1 MADPYRYFRV
11 EAAEIL
17 EQLQKGLLEL
27 ERGAPVAEVIG
38 KLLRLA
44 HTLKGAARVVKQRE
58 IADLSHSV
66 EDLLV
71 PIRDSGQAVD
81 ARVVAA
87 SLQHVDAMQVLLS
100 ALAQPPAQLS
110 ANPAPVPTQA
120 AVRVEEPFWA
130 AKANTEE
137 LDLLMDGIGELNIRL
152 SGVRET
158 RARLEHARSLAEL
171 LRDQLATPRRQQSTE
186 GELVRLRSLADELE
200 GVLVAAERSVSTN
213 VDQATRELGQVRD
226 AAERL
231 RLVPASNLWGSL
243 ERTTRD
249 AALSLGKRVRFETKG
264 GDVRLEAELLAQ
276 VQRALLQAVR
286 NAVAH
291 GIESPTERVSAQKSP
306 EGVVTIDVYRQAD
319 RVIFCCRDD
328 GRGLDQAAVRRS
340 AERRGINPAALAG
353 LDSDGLAQLLLRG
366 GISTSTSVSAVS
378 GRGIGLDLI
387 REVAENLGGTVSM
400 KSRAP
405 SGTALEL
412 AVPVSLSALSALL
425 VEVTGRVVAL
435 PLGAVR
441 GTAQQVPGEI
451 THTPDGDTVV
461 LDGKIIPYVGL
472 DRLLYPDSPEAMRH
486 ANRSSVMI
494 AADEVTVALGV
505 ERLLGIES
513 IVVRGVPELAL
524 MSPIVSGASF
534 DADGNPRIVLS
545 PEGLVRA
552 ARRTAAAPRA
562 APKVRAPIL
571 VIDDSLTTR
580 MLEQSI
586 LESAGYEVDLAV
598 SGEEGMDKARLRKYA
613 LFLVDVEMPGM
624 DGFTFIERTRA
635 DTELRQVPA
644 ILVTS
649 RASAEDLERGR
660 AVGALA
666 HIEKREF
673 NQTDLLERI
682 RKLVS

>member
-27 ERGAPVAEVIG
+27 ERGAPPAEVVG

-44 HTLKGAARVVKQRE
+44 HTLKGAARVVKQKG

-71 PIRDSGQAVD
+71 PIRDGGQAVD
-81 ARVVAA
+81 ARVVTA
-87 SLQHVDAMQVLLS
+87 SLSSVDAMRAQLR
-100 ALAQPPAQLS
+100 ALAEPS
-110 ANPAPVPTQA
+110 ANLEPVSARA
-120 AVRVEEPFWA
+120 AARVEEPFWA
-130 AKANTEE
+130 AKANSEE
-137 LDLLMDGIGELNIRL
+137 LDVLMDGLGELNIRL
-152 SGVRET
+152 GGVRET
-158 RARLEHARSLAEL
+158 RTRLEQASSLAQL
-171 LRDQLATPRRQQSTE
+171 LRDQLATRRRQQLTE
-186 GELVRLRSLADELE
+186 PELVRLHSLASELQNLLGAVGSQISSNVE
-200 GVLVAAERSVSTN
+200 QAA
-213 VDQATRELGQVRD
+213 RELAQVRD
-226 AAERL
+226 GAERL
-231 RLVPASNLWGSL
+231 RLVPAANLWGAL

-249 AALSLGKRVRFETKG
+249 AALSLGKRVRFEAKG
-264 GDVRLEAELLAQ
+264 GEVRLEAELLTQ

-291 GIESPTERVSAQKSP
+291 GIEIPSERASAHKSA
-306 EGVVTIDVYRQAD
+306 EGVVAIDVHRQGE
-319 RVIFCCRDD
+319 RVVFSCRDD
-328 GRGLDQAAVRRS
+328 GRGLDQDAVRRS
-340 AERRGINPAALAG
+340 AERRGIDAAALAG
-353 LDSDGLAQLLLRG
+353 LDSDGLARLLLRG
-366 GISTSTSVSAVS
+366 GISTSSNVDAVS

-387 REVAENLGGTVSM
+387 REIAENLGGTVSM
-400 KSRAP
+400 KGSAAG
-405 SGTALEL
+405 GTVLEL
-412 AVPVSLSALSALL
+412 AVPVSQSALPALL
-425 VEVTGRVVAL
+425 VEVAGLVVAL
-435 PLGAVR
+435 PLAAVR
-441 GTAQQVPGEI
+441 RTARQIAGEI
-451 THTPDGDTVV
+451 SHTVEGAAVV
-461 LDGKIIPYVGL
+461 LDGKLVPYLGL
-472 DRLLYPDSPEAMRH
+472 ERLLAPDTPEAMRH
-486 ANRSSVMI
+486 TNRAAVMVV
-494 AADEVTVALGV
+494 ADDTTVLLGV

-524 MSPIVSGASF
+524 MSEIVSGASF

-552 ARRTAAAPRA
+552 ARNGAAAPRA
-562 APKVRAPIL
+562 VPKIRAPIL

-586 LESAGYEVDLAV
+586 LESAGYDVDLAV
-598 SGEEGMDKARLRKYA
+598 SGEEGLVKARLRKYA

-635 DTELRQVPA
+635 DAELRHVPA

-660 AVGALA
+660 TVGALA

-673 NQTDLLERI
+673 NQTQLLARI
-682 RKLVS
+682 RKLVG

>member
-27 ERGAPVAEVIG
+27 ERGASPAPIVA

-44 HTLKGAARVVKQRE
+44 HTLKGAARVVKQKG

-71 PIRDSGQAVD
+71 PIRDGGQAVD
-81 ARVVAA
+81 GRVVAA
-87 SLQHVDAMQVLLS
+87 SLQHVDAMRAQLLS
-100 ALAQPPAQLS
+100 LSEPAESPQR
-110 ANPAPVPTQA
+110 APIQA
-120 AVRVEEPFWA
+120 AVKAEEPFWA
-130 AKANTEE
+130 AKANSEE
-137 LDLLMDGIGELNIRL
+137 LDLLMDGIGELNVRL
-152 SGVRET
+152 GGVRET
-158 RARLEHARSLAEL
+158 RAHLEHARNLAEL
-171 LRDQLATPRRQQSTE
+171 LRDQLATRRRLQATDAD
-186 GELVRLRSLADELE
+186 LARLRSLAEELE
-200 GVLVAAERSVSTN
+200 TVLVASERQVSTN
-213 VDQATRELGQVRD
+213 VEQAARELAQVRD

-231 RLVPASNLWGSL
+231 RLVPAANLWGSL

-249 AALSLGKRVRFETKG
+249 AAVALGKRVRFETTG

-291 GIESPTERVSAQKSP
+291 GIESPSERESARKSP
-306 EGVVTIDVYRQAD
+306 EGVVTIDVCRRD
-319 RVIFCCRDD
+319 ERVIFSCRDD
-328 GRGLDQAAVRRS
+328 GRGLDQVAVRRS
-340 AERRGINPAALAG
+340 AERRGINPATLAG
-353 LDSDGLAQLLLRG
+353 LDSEGLGRLLLGG
-366 GISTSTSVSAVS
+366 GISTSASVNAVS

-387 REVAENLGGTVSM
+387 REVAENLRGTVAL
-400 KSRAP
+400 KSGTP
-405 SGTALEL
+405 SGTVIEL

-425 VEVTGRVVAL
+425 VEMSGRVVAL
-435 PLGAVR
+435 PLAAVR
-441 GTAQQVPGEI
+441 GTARQLTDEI
-451 THTPDGDTVV
+451 SHTPEGDTTI
-461 LDGKIIPYVGL
+461 LDGKIVPYIGL
-472 DRLLYPDSPEAMRH
+472 DRLLDAQIPEAMRR
-486 ANRSSVMI
+486 ANRSAVI
-494 AADEVTVALGV
+494 VAAEGAMLALGV

-513 IVVRGVPELAL
+513 IVVRGVPELAV

-545 PEGLVRA
+545 PEGLIRA
-552 ARRTAAAPRA
+552 ARHSAAGPRA
-562 APKVRAPIL
+562 EPKQRAPIL

-586 LESAGYEVDLAV
+586 LESAGYEVDLAM

-635 DTELRQVPA
+635 DPELRQVPA

-682 RKLVS
+682 RRLVG

>member
-1 MADPYRYFRV
+1 MPDPYRYFRV

-17 EQLQKGLLEL
+17 EQLQKSLLEL
-27 ERGAPVAEVIG
+27 ERGAPAAEVIG

-44 HTLKGAARVVKQRE
+44 HTLKGAARVVKQKG
-58 IADLSHSV
+58 IAELSHSV

-71 PIRDSGQAVD
+71 PIRDGGQAVD
-81 ARVVAA
+81 AQVVAA
-87 SLQHVDAMQVLLS
+87 SLQHVDAMRAQLLLLS
-100 ALAQPPAQLS
+100 QPS
-110 ANPAPVPTQA
+110 TNPEPVQTRE
-120 AVRVEEPFWA
+120 AVRADEPFWA
-130 AKANTEE
+130 AKVNSEE
-137 LDLLMDGIGELNIRL
+137 LDLLLDGIGELNVRL
-152 SGVRET
+152 GGVRESG
-158 RARLEHARSLAEL
+158 ARLEHARSLAEL
-171 LRDQLATPRRQQSTE
+171 LRDQLATRRQQTTDA
-186 GELVRLRSLADELE
+186 ELVRFRSLADELE
-200 GVLVAAERSVSTN
+200 SVLVAALRQVSTN
-213 VDQATRELGQVRD
+213 VEQAARELAQVRD

-231 RLVPASNLWGSL
+231 RLVPAANLWGSL

-249 AALSLGKRVRFETKG
+249 AALSLGKRVRFEAKG
-264 GDVRLEAELLAQ
+264 GDVRLEAGLLAQ

-291 GIESPTERVSAQKSP
+291 GIESPAERASAQKP
-306 EGVVTIDVYRQAD
+306 AEGVVTIDISRRDEQVVFA
-319 RVIFCCRDD
+319 CHDD
-328 GRGLDQAAVRRS
+328 GRGLDQEAVRRS
-340 AERRGINPAALAG
+340 AEQRGINPAALAG
-353 LDSDGLAQLLLRG
+353 LDADGLARLLLRG
-366 GISTSTSVSAVS
+366 GISTSASVSAVS

-387 REVAENLGGTVSM
+387 REVAENLGGTVSI
-400 KSRAP
+400 KSSAP
-405 SGTALEL
+405 SGTVLEL
-412 AVPVSLSALSALL
+412 AVPVSLAALSALL
-425 VEVTGRVVAL
+425 LEVTGRVVAL
-435 PLGAVR
+435 PLAAVH
-441 GTAQQVPGEI
+441 GTARQLPAEISHSADGESVI
-451 THTPDGDTVV
+451 M
-461 LDGKIIPYVGL
+461 DGKVIPYVGL
-472 DRLLYPDSPEAMRH
+472 DRLLNAETPEAMQH
-486 ANRSSVMI
+486 VNRSAVMV
-494 AADEVTVALGV
+494 AADGAMVAVGV

-513 IVVRGVPELAL
+513 IVVRGVPALAL

-552 ARRTAAAPRA
+552 VRRTAAAPRA
-562 APKVRAPIL
+562 APKLRAPIL

-624 DGFTFIERTRA
+624 DGFTFIERTRS
-635 DTELRQVPA
+635 DPELRQVPA

>member
-27 ERGAPVAEVIG
+27 ERGAPAAELVT

-44 HTLKGAARVVKQRE
+44 HTLKGAARVVKQKG

-71 PIRDSGQAVD
+71 PIRDNGQAME

-87 SLQHVDAMQVLLS
+87 ALQHVDAMRAQLQALS
-100 ALAQPPAQLS
+100 EPAQS
-110 ANPAPVPTQA
+110 PAPAAAQA
-120 AVRVEEPFWA
+120 TATTEEPFWA
-130 AKANTEE
+130 AKTNSDE
-137 LDLLMDGIGELNIRL
+137 LDVLMDGIGELNVRL
-152 SGVRET
+152 GGVRET
-158 RARLEHARSLAEL
+158 RARIEHARSLAEL
-171 LRDQLATPRRQQSTE
+171 LRDQLATRRRLQTSDAD
-186 GELVRLRSLADELE
+186 LARLRALADELE
-200 GVLVAAERSVSTN
+200 TVLVASERQVSTN
-213 VDQATRELGQVRD
+213 VDQAARELTQVRD

-231 RLVPASNLWGSL
+231 RLVPAANLWGAL

-249 AALSLGKRVRFETKG
+249 AALSLGKRVRFEATG

-276 VQRALLQAVR
+276 IQRALLQAVR

-291 GIESPTERVSAQKSP
+291 GIESPSEREAARKSS
-306 EGVVTIDVYRQAD
+306 EGVVTVDVRRRD
-319 RVIFCCRDD
+319 EKVIFSCRDD
-328 GRGLDQAAVRRS
+328 GRGLDQDAVRRS
-340 AERRGINPAALAG
+340 AERRGIDPASLAG
-353 LDSDGLAQLLLRG
+353 LDSDALSRLLLRG
-366 GISTSTSVSAVS
+366 GISTSTNVSAVS

-387 REVAENLGGTVSM
+387 REVAESLGGTVAMRGS
-400 KSRAP
+400 SP
-405 SGTALEL
+405 SGTVIELE
-412 AVPVSLSALSALL
+412 VPVSLSALSGLL
-425 VEVTGRVVAL
+425 VEVMGRIVAL
-435 PLGAVR
+435 PLSAVR
-441 GTAQQVPGEI
+441 GAARQLAEEISHTA
-451 THTPDGDTVV
+451 DGDSLVV
-461 LDGKIIPYVGL
+461 DGKIVPYVGL
-472 DRLLYPDSPEAMRH
+472 DRLLNPDIQEAMRP
-486 ANRSSVMI
+486 ANRSAVMVS
-494 AADEVTVALGV
+494 AEGASLALGV
-505 ERLLGIES
+505 ERVLGIES
-513 IVVRGVPELAL
+513 IVVRRAPELAL
-524 MSPIVSGASF
+524 LSPIVSGASF

-545 PEGLVRA
+545 PEGLILA
-552 ARRTAAAPRA
+552 ARHSATAPRA
-562 APKVRAPIL
+562 QAKERAPIL

-635 DTELRQVPA
+635 DPELKHVPA

-660 AVGALA
+660 AAGALA

-682 RKLVS
+682 RKLVG

>member
-27 ERGAPVAEVIG
+27 ERGVSPAEVVA

-44 HTLKGAARVVKQRE
+44 HTLKGAARVVKQKG
-58 IADLSHSV
+58 IAELSHSV

-71 PIRDSGQAVD
+71 PLRDSGHVVD
-81 ARVVAA
+81 AGVVAA
-87 SLQHVDAMQVLLS
+87 SLQHVDAMR
-100 ALAQPPAQLS
+100 AQLQALS
-110 ANPAPVPTQA
+110 EPASSREPDPSQA
-120 AVRVEEPFWA
+120 AIARVEEPFWA
-130 AKANTEE
+130 AKANSED
-137 LDLLMDGIGELNIRL
+137 LDVLMDGLGELNIRL
-152 SGVRET
+152 AGVRET
-158 RARLEHARSLAEL
+158 RARLEQARSLAEL
-171 LRDQLATPRRQQSTE
+171 LRDQLVTRRRQQVTDA
-186 GELVRLRSLADELE
+186 ELVRLRSLADELE
-200 GVLVAAERSVSTN
+200 TQLGGVESQISTN
-213 VDQATRELGQVRD
+213 VEQAARELAQVRD

-231 RLVPASNLWGSL
+231 RLVPAENLWGAL

-249 AALSLGKRVRFETKG
+249 AALSLGKRVKFVAKG
-264 GDVRLEAELLAQ
+264 GEVRLEAELLAQ
-276 VQRALLQAVR
+276 VQRALVQAVR

-291 GIESPTERVSAQKSP
+291 GIESPPERASAHKP
-306 EGVVTIDVYRQAD
+306 AEGAVTIDIYRRGEQ
-319 RVIFCCRDD
+319 VVFSCRDD
-328 GRGLDQAAVRRS
+328 GRGLDQDAVRRS

-353 LDSDGLAQLLLRG
+353 LDSDGLARLLLRG
-366 GISTSTSVSAVS
+366 GISTSSSVNALA

-400 KSRAP
+400 KGSSP
-405 SGTALEL
+405 SGTLLEL
-412 AVPVSLSALSALL
+412 SVPVSLSALSALL

-441 GTAQQVPGEI
+441 GTARQVPGEI
-451 THTPDGDTVV
+451 NHTADGETVV
-461 LDGKIIPYVGL
+461 LDGKVIPYVGL
-472 DRLLYPDSPEAMRH
+472 DRLLSPETPEAMRH
-486 ANRSSVMI
+486 ANRSALMI
-494 AADEVTVALGV
+494 VADGAAVALGV

-513 IVVRGVPELAL
+513 IVVRGVPELSL

-552 ARRTAAAPRA
+552 VRHTAAAPRA
-562 APKVRAPIL
+562 AAKVRAPIL

-586 LESAGYEVDLAV
+586 LESAGYEVELAV
-598 SGEEGMDKARLRKYA
+598 SGEEGMDKARLRKFA

-635 DTELRQVPA
+635 DPELRQVPA

-660 AVGALA
+660 SVGAVA

>member
-1 MADPYRYFRV
+1 MK
-11 EAAEIL
+11 
-17 EQLQKGLLEL
+17 QKGI
-27 ERGAPVAEVIG
+27 AE
-38 KLLRLA
+38 
-44 HTLKGAARVVKQRE
+44 
-58 IADLSHSV
+58 LSHSV

-71 PIRDSGQAVD
+71 PIRDSGQVVD

-87 SLQHVDAMQVLLS
+87 SLQHVDAMR
-100 ALAQPPAQLS
+100 AQLLALSQPS
-110 ANPAPVPTQA
+110 ANAAAVPTQTG
-120 AVRVEEPFWA
+120 VRVDEPFWA

-137 LDLLMDGIGELNIRL
+137 LDTLMDGIGELNVRL
-152 SGVRET
+152 GGVREA

-171 LRDQLATPRRQQSTE
+171 LRDQLATRRRQQLTDAE
-186 GELVRLRSLADELE
+186 FVRLRSLAGELE
-200 GVLVAAERSVSTN
+200 TGLVAAERQLTGN
-213 VDQATRELGQVRD
+213 VEQAARELGQVRD

-231 RLVPASNLWGSL
+231 RLVPAANLWGSL
-243 ERTTRD
+243 ERTARD
-249 AALSLGKRVRFETKG
+249 AALSLGKRVRFEAKG

-291 GIESPTERVSAQKSP
+291 GIESPTERVSAQKSA
-306 EGVVTIDVYRQAD
+306 EGVVTVDVYRQGD
-319 RVIFCCRDD
+319 RLVFACRDD
-328 GRGLDQAAVRRS
+328 GRGLDQDAVRRS
-340 AERRGINPAALAG
+340 AELRGADPAALAG
-353 LDSDGLAQLLLRG
+353 LDSDGLARLLLQG
-366 GISTSTSVSAVS
+366 GISTSSSVSAVS

-400 KSRAP
+400 KSSAP
-405 SGTALEL
+405 FGTALEL

-425 VEVTGRVVAL
+425 VEVTGRVVAV
-435 PLGAVR
+435 PLSAVR
-441 GTAQQVPGEI
+441 GTARQLPDEI
-451 THTPDGDTVV
+451 THAADGETVV

-472 DRLLYPDSPEAMRH
+472 DRLLSPDTPDAL
-486 ANRSSVMI
+486 RSAKRSAVMVV
-494 AADEVTVALGV
+494 ADGGTVALGV

-513 IVVRGVPELAL
+513 IVVRGAPELAL
-524 MSPIVSGASF
+524 MSPIVAGASF
-534 DADGNPRIVLS
+534 DADGNPRLVLS

-552 ARRTAAAPRA
+552 ARRSAAAPRA
-562 APKVRAPIL
+562 APKLRAPIL

-624 DGFTFIERTRA
+624 DGFTFIERTRS
-635 DTELRQVPA
+635 DPELRQVPA

>member
-1 MADPYRYFRV
+1 MADLYRYFRV

-27 ERGAPVAEVIG
+27 ERGAPPAELIG

-44 HTLKGAARVVKQRE
+44 HTLKGAARVVKQKG
-58 IADLSHSV
+58 IADHSHSV

-71 PIRDSGQAVD
+71 PIRDSGRAVD
-81 ARVVAA
+81 ARLVAA
-87 SLQHVDAMQVLLS
+87 SLEHVDAMRAQLQ
-100 ALAQPPAQLS
+100 ALAEPTPS
-110 ANPAPVPTQA
+110 AEPVSAQA
-120 AVRVEEPFWA
+120 AVRADEPFWA
-130 AKANTEE
+130 APANTEE
-137 LDLLMDGIGELNIRL
+137 LAVLMDGIGELNVRL
-152 SGVRET
+152 GGVRET

-171 LRDQLATPRRQQSTE
+171 LRDQLATRRRQHSSE
-186 GELVRLRSLADELE
+186 AELVRLRSLADELE
-200 GVLVAAERSVSTN
+200 TVLVTAERQISSN
-213 VDQATRELGQVRD
+213 VEQATRELAQVRD

-231 RLVPASNLWGSL
+231 RLVPTANLWGSL
-243 ERTTRD
+243 ERTARD
-249 AALSLGKRVRFETKG
+249 AALSLGKRVRFEAKG
-264 GDVRLEAELLAQ
+264 GDVRLESELLAQ
-276 VQRALLQAVR
+276 VQRALVQAVR

-291 GIESPTERVSAQKSP
+291 GIEDATGRAAAHKPA
-306 EGVVTIDVYRQAD
+306 EGVVTVEVLRRDGQVL
-319 RVIFCCRDD
+319 FCCRDD
-328 GRGLDQAAVRRS
+328 GRGLDQDAVRRS
-340 AERRGINPAALAG
+340 AERHGVSPAALAG
-353 LDSDGLAQLLLRG
+353 LNADGLARLLLGG
-366 GISTSTSVSAVS
+366 GISTSSSVNAVS

-387 REVAENLGGTVSM
+387 REVAENVGGTVSL
-400 KSRAP
+400 KSSA
-405 SGTALEL
+405 SNGTVLER
-412 AVPVSLSALSALL
+412 AVPVSLAALSALL
-425 VEVTGRVVAL
+425 VEVTGQVVAL
-435 PLGAVR
+435 PLFAVR
-441 GTAQQVPGEI
+441 GTARQLPHEI
-451 THTPDGDTVV
+451 SHTANGDNVV
-461 LDGKIIPYVGL
+461 VDGKIIPYVGL
-472 DRLLYPDSPEAMRH
+472 DRLLNPHTPEATQQ
-486 ANRSSVMI
+486 ANRSAVVVV
-494 AADEVTVALGV
+494 ADGVTIALGV

-534 DADGNPRIVLS
+534 DADGNPRLVLS
-545 PEGLVRA
+545 PQGLVHA
-552 ARRTAAAPRA
+552 AERTAAAPRA
-562 APKVRAPIL
+562 APKQRAPIL

-624 DGFTFIERTRA
+624 DGFTFIERTRR
-635 DTELRQVPA
+635 DPELRQVPA

-649 RASAEDLERGR
+649 RASPEDIERGR

>member
-17 EQLQKGLLEL
+17 EQLQRSLLEL
-27 ERGAPVAEVIG
+27 ERGAPPGEVVA

-44 HTLKGAARVVKQRE
+44 HTLKGAARVVKQKG
-58 IADLSHSV
+58 IADLSHAV

-81 ARVVAA
+81 GRVVAI
-87 SLQHVDAMQVLLS
+87 SLQHVDAMRVQLQ
-100 ALAQPPAQLS
+100 ALTEPTSNAKPVAAQT
-110 ANPAPVPTQA
+110 PVRA
-120 AVRVEEPFWA
+120 EEPFWA
-130 AKANTEE
+130 AKANSEE
-137 LDLLMDGIGELNIRL
+137 LDVLMDGIGELNVRL
-152 SGVRET
+152 GGVRET
-158 RARLEHARSLAEL
+158 RGRLEHARNLAEL
-171 LRDQLATPRRQQSTE
+171 LRDHLATRRRQQASDPETA
-186 GELVRLRSLADELE
+186 RLRALADELE
-200 GVLVAAERSVSTN
+200 SVLVVAERQVSTN
-213 VDQATRELGQVRD
+213 VEQASRELAQVRD

-231 RLVPASNLWGSL
+231 RLVPVANMWGSL

-249 AALSLGKRVRFETKG
+249 AALGLGKRVRFEAVG

-291 GIESPTERVSAQKSP
+291 GIEGPTEREAAGKSA
-306 EGVVTIDVYRQAD
+306 EGVVTIAVRRHDGQV
-319 RVIFCCRDD
+319 VFSCRDD
-328 GRGLDQAAVRRS
+328 GRGLDLDAVRRS
-340 AERRGINPAALAG
+340 AERQGIHPAALAG
-353 LDSDGLAQLLLRG
+353 LDLDGLARLLLRG
-366 GISTSTSVSAVS
+366 GISTSASVNAVS

-387 REVAENLGGTVSM
+387 REVAEKLGGTVSL
-400 KSRAP
+400 KSGVP
-405 SGTALEL
+405 SGTVLEL
-412 AVPVSLSALSALL
+412 AAPVSLSALSALL
-425 VEVTGRVVAL
+425 VEVTGTVVAL

-441 GTAQQVPGEI
+441 GTARQLADEI
-451 THTPDGDTVV
+451 THTAEGDTVV
-461 LDGKIIPYVGL
+461 LDGKVVPYVGL
-472 DRLLYPDSPEAMRH
+472 DRLLSPNTPEAMRSTNH
-486 ANRSSVMI
+486 TAVMVV
-494 AADEVTVALGV
+494 AEDSTLALGV

-524 MSPIVSGASF
+524 MSAIVSGASF
-534 DADGNPRIVLS
+534 DADGSPRIVIS
-545 PEGLVRA
+545 PEGLMRA
-552 ARRTAAAPRA
+552 ARHSTAAPRA
-562 APKVRAPIL
+562 PAKLQAPIL

-586 LESAGYEVDLAV
+586 LESAGYEVELAV

-635 DTELRQVPA
+635 DPELRQVPA

-660 AVGALA
+660 AVGAVA

-673 NQTDLLERI
+673 NQTDLLARI